1 MTRVGNAIVAVV
13 VSTVVVSRLR
23 FPSKINGSLSKRP
36 CCRVP
41 LVQLWMNVRGDAKTT
56 TTTGGEKEAHHVRCV
71 RFNASHLGWTVLGGV
86 AVTCRHRQA
95 EE

>member
-1 MTRVGNAIVAVV
+1 MTRVGNAIVAVVVAV

-56 TTTGGEKEAHHVRCV
+56 TTTGG
-71 RFNASHLGWTVLGGV
+71 
-86 AVTCRHRQA
+86 
-95 EE
+95 